1 MVVPAVW
8 RLEVV
13 NTILIRERRRKLTVE
28 EGAELI
34 DALSDMSMD
43 VVAEPLGRSLTEL
56 AVFARPHQLLSYD
69 AAYLEV
75 AVRQHLPLVTM
86 DRNLQ
91 LAAQRLHVE
100 QLWPPS

>member
-56 AVFARPHQLLSYD
+56 AVFARPHQLSSYD